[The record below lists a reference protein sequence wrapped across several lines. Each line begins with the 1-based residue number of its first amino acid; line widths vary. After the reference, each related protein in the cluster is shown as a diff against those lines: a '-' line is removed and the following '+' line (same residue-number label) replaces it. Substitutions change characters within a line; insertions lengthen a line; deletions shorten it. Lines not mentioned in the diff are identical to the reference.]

1 MSVIDKSDHLTADLC
16 RAKAKDCRDLAQQT
30 LSQSHR
36 IMLEHIAGTWVRI
49 ADSLPANDA

>member
-1 MSVIDKSDHLTADLC
+1 MSVTEKSGDLTADLC
-16 RAKAKDCRDLAQQT
+16 RSKAKDCLDLAQQA

-49 ADSLPANDA
+49 ADSLPAKDA